1 MPAEGLS
8 IWLASD
14 SRPSGD
20 ALLWRSTAWQRHELV
35 RDLFTDAQGCRRRRG
50 RGIEDMDH
58 ATFADDVKIIEQ
70 LPPVVNRLRAYAAP
84 SRYQIVAPDFRYQ
97 ALQALDEQGF

>member
-1 MPAEGLS
+1 
-8 IWLASD
+8 
-14 SRPSGD
+14 
-20 ALLWRSTAWQRHELV
+20 
-35 RDLFTDAQGCRRRRG
+35 
-50 RGIEDMDH
+50 MDH

-84 SRYQIVAPDFRYQ
+84 PRYQVVAPDFRYQ